1 MPDNSL
7 DRLAARSGIAD
18 GFTAPDGSFVETSTE
33 TKRRLLEALRLP
45 TDDAA
50 IAQFLRDA
58 RAAPSLELRHEG
70 PERCHIAPWLLERPA
85 WGITCQ
91 LYELRSRRNWGI
103 GDFADLE
110 ALCAIAGRLGA
121 DFVGVTPLHALF
133 LGAPER
139 CSPFF
144 PSNRRFLNP
153 LYIAVERVAGY
164 SPDDAD
170 PAVLDNLRDQEL
182 ADYSAVA
189 EAKLAALGAAWERW
203 SAGSAEKEQESFRAF
218 CDEGGE
224 ALRRH
229 ALFEAISLR
238 MVEDGRGAGWSDW
251 PAKFQSP
258 DSEAVQEFAEA
269 QRQEVEFQ
277 RWLQWLADR
286 QLAQAA
292 QAARDAGLRIGLY
305 LDLAVGEAPDGSAVW
320 SDPDCYVGD
329 VSIGAPPDYFST
341 SGQDWGLAAYSPVA
355 LQERDFRPWV
365 EMVDAVSRH
374 AGALRIDHV
383 MALWQLFLVPEGV
396 TSAEGAYLRFPI
408 ATLLQELASMSQAR
422 GFVVIGEDLGYVP
435 SGFREVMYAAGILSY
450 RILYFE
456 QENGSFR
463 PPEAYPRQSLACLS
477 THDLPTLYGW
487 WNGHDVD
494 LRLDYEM
501 IDDASARE
509 QSDHRHRERA
519 DLAEL
524 LMRHCGL
531 DAARAT
537 AGTDA
542 RLPDELVVAVHCF
555 LARST
560 AMLAGV
566 RLADLTGET
575 EPTNLPGTEDSYPNW
590 RRRSRMDLDELE
602 RSDLVRAVAAAM
614 VEERPK

>member
-7 DRLAARSGIAD
+7 DSLAARSGIAD
-18 GFTAPDGSFVETSTE
+18 GFTAPDGSFAATSPETR
-33 TKRRLLEALRLP
+33 RRLLEALRLP
-45 TDDAA
+45 TDEQA
-50 IAQFLRDA
+50 IADFLRDA
-58 RAAPSLELRHEG
+58 PAPRSLELRHEG
-70 PERCHIAPWLLERPA
+70 PARCHIPQWLTERPA

-91 LYELRSRRNWGI
+91 LYEVRAWRDWGI
-103 GDFADLE
+103 GDFAGLE
-110 ALCAIAGRLGA
+110 ALCAIAARLGA

-153 LYIAVERVAGY
+153 LHIAVERVPGF

-170 PAVLDNLRDQEL
+170 PAVLERLRDRDL
-182 ADYSAVA
+182 VDYRAVA
-189 EAKLAALGAAWERW
+189 EAKLAALRAAWERW
-203 SAGSAEKEQESFRAF
+203 NGGGRADFETFCEK
-218 CDEGGE
+218 GGE
-224 ALRRH
+224 ALYRH

-238 MVEDGRGAGWSDW
+238 MVEDGHGAGWTGW
-251 PAKFQSP
+251 PDEFRSP
-258 DSEAVQEFAEA
+258 DSAAVRGFAEA
-269 QRQEVEFQ
+269 HRHEIEFH
-277 RWLQWLADR
+277 RWLQWIADR

-292 QAARDAGLRIGLY
+292 RAAREAGLRIGLY

-320 SDPDCYVGD
+320 SDPNSYVSD

-341 SGQDWGLAAYSPVA
+341 SGQDWGLTALSPVA
-355 LQERDFRPWV
+355 LQQRDFRPWV

-383 MALWQLFLVPEGV
+383 MALWQLFLVPRGV
-396 TSAEGAYLRFPI
+396 TPAEGAYLRFPI
-408 ATLLQELASMSQAR
+408 ATLLQELAAMSQAR
-422 GFVVIGEDLGYVP
+422 GLAVIGEDLGYVP
-435 SGFREVMYAAGILSY
+435 TGFREVMYAAGILSC

-487 WNGHDVD
+487 WNGHDVE
-494 LRLDYEM
+494 LRLEYGM
-501 IDDASARE
+501 IDEASARA
-509 QSDHRHRERA
+509 QADHRHRERA

-537 AGTDA
+537 AGTKE
-542 RLPDELVVAVHCF
+542 RLPDELVVAVHRF
-555 LARST
+555 LARSA

-575 EPTNLPGTEDSYPNW
+575 EPTNLPGTEDGYPNW
-590 RRRSRMDLDELE
+590 RRRSRMDLDGLE
-602 RSDLVRAVAAAM
+602 NSELVRAVAAAM
-614 VEERPK
+614 REERPR